1 MVCDTRARTV
11 SLWLTD
17 GSTRSVAGI
26 GFRTRGLMAVA
37 ITGHRQRVD
46 RARARRIGERD
57 GQYQS
62 YLLQPV
68 IPVGVETSQT

>member
-1 MVCDTRARTV
+1 
-11 SLWLTD
+11 
-17 GSTRSVAGI
+17 
-26 GFRTRGLMAVA
+26 MAVA